1 MPETIRR
8 VVVDHAG
15 RLHESIANRRADE
28 LETASFQFFAH
39 RIGFLRAR
47 GYIGEAAPC
56 ILFRFALDKLP
67 DERSKAA
74 KFILHLHESLR
85 IAGYGANKIESLL
98 QNEGIVRNRLNKK
111 A

>member
-1 MPETIRR
+1 MSETIGG
-8 VVVDHAG
+8 VIVDHAG

-39 RIGFLRAR
+39 RIGLRRAR

-56 ILFRFALDKLP
+56 ILFRLALDELP

-74 KFILHLHESLR
+74 EFILHLHESLR
-85 IAGYGANKIESLL
+85 VDHRGFHPVSYTHLRAHET
-98 QNEGIVRNRLNKK
+98 RH
-111 A
+111 